1 MKINYKKT
9 KLMLFNPCTS
19 LDFMP
24 DLQLGGH
31 ELELVEEMRLL
42 GLILTSDMKW
52 AANTEYIVKRAY
64 KKLWVV
70 RRLKGLGANEDE
82 LIDIFVKQ
90 VRSILELAVPAWH
103 GALTQENRMD
113 IERVQKAA
121 LHIVLGN
128 DYTSYK
134 NALKTL
140 NLSSLDSRRDKLC
153 LKFANKAVKN
163 PKHNK
168 WFKLNT
174 IDVNTRQEKTK
185 YCPVIAKKDR
195 YKLSPLS
202 YLT

>member
-1 MKINYKKT
+1 MFY
-9 KLMLFNPCTS
+9 
-19 LDFMP
+19 
-24 DLQLGGH
+24 
-31 ELELVEEMRLL
+31 
-42 GLILTSDMKW
+42 
-52 AANTEYIVKRAY
+52 A
-64 KKLWVV
+64 
-70 RRLKGLGANEDE
+70 
-82 LIDIFVKQ
+82 
-90 VRSILELAVPAWH
+90 
-103 GALTQENRMD
+103 
-113 IERVQKAA
+113 
-121 LHIVLGN
+121 N

-202 YLT
+202 YLTSLLNQKK